1 MINITQLLSTIIVP
15 IVVMIFTARFEMIKI
30 RKQAEEDIKKQ
41 KKALI
46 INLQLEEARKLMESL
61 YSIQS
66 NLLMYNVNL
75 CSSELKTKEKE
86 FLDNFELTVSSCL
99 VHAIFFPEIRES
111 IYNTL
116 EKLKQPASANMVKLF
131 TGEKISDE
139 DILVMYKA
147 IYKKEEEI
155 QERIK
160 ELSHLI
166 ANRID
171 E

>member
-1 MINITQLLSTIIVP
+1 MTQFLSTLIGSVVTAII
-15 IVVMIFTARFEMIKI
+15 TAIGGIIII

-61 YSIQS
+61 YSIKS
-66 NLLMYNVNL
+66 NLFMYNKNL